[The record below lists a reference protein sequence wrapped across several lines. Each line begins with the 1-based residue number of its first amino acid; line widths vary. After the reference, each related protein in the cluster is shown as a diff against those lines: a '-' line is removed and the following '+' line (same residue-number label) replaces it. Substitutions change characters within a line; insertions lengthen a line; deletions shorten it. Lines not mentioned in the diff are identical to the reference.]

1 MYNITLI
8 SGDGIGIEV
17 TKAMKKVVEA
27 TGVEIK
33 WEEVEAGEKVIE
45 KYGNPLPDY
54 VIDSIKKN
62 KIAIKGPVTTPV
74 GKGFRSVNVALRKA
88 LDLYANVRPIKTFE
102 GIKSRY
108 SDIDLTIIR
117 ENTEGLY
124 SGIEHS
130 IGDFAGESIK
140 IITKD
145 ASDRIV
151 DFACDYTKNN
161 SYNRLS
167 CVHKAN
173 IMKISDGL
181 FLREFYKVC
190 SENGIEKKDGSSVDN
205 KIYADDIIVD
215 AAAMNLVLNPEKFDV
230 MVMPNLYG
238 DILSDLCAGLV
249 GGLGIIPSANIGKE
263 YAVFEAVHGSA
274 PQIAGKNIANPT
286 AIIQSS
292 VMMLRYIGE
301 NIAASLIE
309 ESLKE
314 VFREGKVLTE
324 DLGGSSKTDE
334 FADELCRIIKINK
347 A

>member
-8 SGDGIGIEV
+8 PGDGIGKEV
-17 TKAMKKVVEA
+17 TDAMKKVIKTA
-27 TGVEIK
+27 GVNIAWDEL
-33 WEEVEAGEKVIE
+33 EAGEKVIE
-45 KYGNPLPDY
+45 KYGKPLPDY
-54 VIDSIKKN
+54 IIDSIKKN
-62 KIAIKGPVTTPV
+62 KIAIKGPITTPV
-74 GKGFRSVNVALRKA
+74 GKGFRSVNVELRKA
-88 LDLYANVRPIKTFE
+88 LDLYANVRPVKTFE

-108 SDIDLTIIR
+108 DNIDLTIIR

-130 IGDFAGESIK
+130 IGNLAGESIK
-140 IITKD
+140 VITKE
-145 ASDRIV
+145 ASDKIV
-151 DFACDYTKNN
+151 DFACNYLKNN
-161 SYNRLS
+161 NYSRLS

-181 FLREFYKVC
+181 FLREFYEISSK
-190 SENGIEKKDGSSVDN
+190 NGIEKRNDSNKDEE
-205 KIYADDIIVD
+205 IYADDIIVD

-249 GGLGIIPSANIGKE
+249 GGLGIIPSANIGKD

-292 VMMLRYIGE
+292 IMMLRYIGE
-301 NIAASLIE
+301 NKYADLIE
-309 ESLKE
+309 SAIKE
-314 VFREGKVLTE
+314 VFIAGKVLTE
-324 DLGGSSKTDE
+324 DLGGSAKTDE
-334 FADELCRIIKINK
+334 FADEICRIIKLK
-347 A
+347 RA

>member
-8 SGDGIGIEV
+8 PGDGIGKEV
-17 TKAMKKVVEA
+17 TDAMKKVVEA
-27 TGVEIK
+27 AGVNIV
-33 WEEVEAGEKVIE
+33 WDEVEAGEKVIE
-45 KYGNPLPDY
+45 KYATPLPDY

-88 LDLYANVRPIKTFE
+88 LDLYANVRPVKTFE

-108 SDIDLTIIR
+108 DNIDLTIIR

-130 IGDFAGESIK
+130 VGDFAGESIK
-140 IITKD
+140 IITKE

-151 DFACDYTKNN
+151 DFACKYLKNN
-161 SYNRLS
+161 DYKRLS

-181 FLREFYKVC
+181 FLREFYEIC
-190 SENGIEKKDGSSVDN
+190 SKNGIEKSKASDKD
-205 KIYADDIIVD
+205 KEIYADDVIVD

-249 GGLGIIPSANIGKE
+249 GGLGIIPSANIGKD

-286 AIIQSS
+286 AIIQSAI
-292 VMMLRYIGE
+292 MMLRYMGE
-301 NIAASLIE
+301 NKPADLIE
-309 ESLKE
+309 DCLKE
-314 VFREGKVLTE
+314 VFIEGKILTE
-324 DLGGSSKTDE
+324 DLGGNAKTDE
-334 FADELCRIIKINK
+334 FSEELCRKIKLK
-347 A
+347 RA